1 MIILFLE
8 KNSYKFLK
16 KIEINRNI
24 VFRNG
29 KGPIFVIFLIKNSQK
44 IFFLDIYYINYK
56 ILKKFELKN
65 CK

>member
-29 KGPIFVIFLIKNSQK
+29 KGPIFVIFLIKNYQK
-44 IFFLDIYYINYK
+44 KYFFWTFIIFIIKY
-56 ILKKFELKN
+56 
-65 CK
+65 